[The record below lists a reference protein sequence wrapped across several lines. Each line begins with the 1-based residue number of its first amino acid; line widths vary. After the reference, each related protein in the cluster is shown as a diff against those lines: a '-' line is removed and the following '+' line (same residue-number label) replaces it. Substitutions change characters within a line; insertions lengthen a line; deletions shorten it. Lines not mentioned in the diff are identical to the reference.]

1 MAFRIAP
8 SFLDLP
14 AVQTVFEVMRKAGG
28 EARLVGGCVRDH
40 MLGRMV
46 DKSDINQPD
55 IDKSD
60 IDMADIDMA
69 VNLPIDEVVSAAK
82 QAEIRVLETGLAHG
96 SVTLMIEGRAIEITQ
111 TRADIAPDGRHTEIG
126 FTADWYEDAQRR
138 DFTMNALYLDEAGQL
153 YDEVGGLAD
162 LQEMNLRFIGDAAAR
177 IDEDYLRI
185 LRAVRFVG
193 EMPELR
199 LSQEALKPMAQKAEK
214 LRQLSGERI
223 HAELKKSFSSKGWQ
237 KSAALMR
244 ETAID
249 QALFGTAFIMEN
261 SDDFDQTIAD
271 HWLVR
276 LVSLLSKE
284 ALMAQCEA
292 LRFSTN
298 EKQMIAQ
305 ITKAFSDNEWA
316 VLTSDKWPEYAYHEP
331 LYLAERAF
339 VFMRQHHPPIM
350 MDEER
355 LRQIA
360 LFTPPPCP
368 VTGHDLL
375 QAGVPAGKAIGT
387 LLKTAKSHFAASQF
401 KASKDEILS
410 HLLGQ

>member
-1 MAFRIAP
+1 MASCPAP
-8 SFLDLP
+8 SFLKLP
-14 AVQTVFEVMRKAGG
+14 AVQTIFEIMRKAGG

-40 MLGRMV
+40 MLERMV
-46 DKSDINQPD
+46 DKS
-55 IDKSD
+55 
-60 IDMADIDMA
+60 DIDMA

-82 QAEIRVLETGLAHG
+82 QADIRVLETGLAHG
-96 SVTLMIEGRAIEITQ
+96 SVTLMIEGHAIEVTQ

-138 DFTMNALYLDEAGQL
+138 DFTINALYLDEAGQL

-162 LQEMNLRFIGDAAAR
+162 LQEMKLRFIGDAAAR
-177 IDEDYLRI
+177 IEEDYLRI

-193 EMPELR
+193 QMPELR
-199 LSQEALKPMAQKAEK
+199 LSQEALEPMTQKTEK

-223 HAELKKSFSSKGWQ
+223 HAELKKSFASKGWQ
-237 KSAALMR
+237 KSAALMQ

-249 QALFGTAFIMEN
+249 QVLFGTEFILEN
-261 SDDFDQTIAD
+261 SDDFNHKVAE

-276 LVSLLSKE
+276 LASLLSKE
-284 ALMAQCEA
+284 ALFAQCEA

-305 ITKAFSDNEWA
+305 ITKVFSDDEWA
-316 VLTSDKWPEYAYHEP
+316 VLTSDKWAEYAYHEP
-331 LYLAERAF
+331 LYLAERAL
-339 VFMRQHHPPIM
+339 VFMRHYHPHVM
-350 MDEER
+350 MNDER

-375 QAGVPAGKAIGT
+375 QAGVPAGKSLGV
-387 LLKTAKSHFAASQF
+387 LLKGAKSHFAASQF

>member
-1 MAFRIAP
+1 MLARPAP
-8 SFLDLP
+8 SFLGLP

-40 MLGRMV
+40 MMGRVV
-46 DKSDINQPD
+46 DE
-55 IDKSD
+55 
-60 IDMADIDMA
+60 ADIDMA
-69 VNLPIDEVVSAAK
+69 VNLPIEKVVSAAK
-82 QAEIRVLETGLAHG
+82 QADIRVLETGLAHG
-96 SVTLMIEGRAIEITQ
+96 SVTLMIEGHAIEVTQ

-193 EMPELR
+193 QMPELR
-199 LSQEALKPMAQKAEK
+199 LSQEALMPMAQKAEK

-237 KSAALMR
+237 KSAALMH

-249 QALFGTAFIMEN
+249 QTLFGAAFIMNNIMEN
-261 SDDFDQTIAD
+261 GDDFDQRIAE

-276 LVSLLSKE
+276 LASLLSKE
-284 ALMAQCEA
+284 ALIAQGEA

-298 EKQMIAQ
+298 EKQMISQ
-305 ITKAFSDNEWA
+305 ITKPFSENEWA
-316 VLTSDKWPEYAYHEP
+316 VLTSDKWAEYAYHEP

-339 VFMRQHHPPIM
+339 VFMRHHHAVIM
-350 MDEER
+350 MDDKR

-375 QAGVPAGKAIGT
+375 QAGVPAGKSLGT

>member
-1 MAFRIAP
+1 MSALLAP
-8 SFLDLP
+8 SFLGLP
-14 AVQTVFEVMRKAGG
+14 AVQTVFEIMRKAGG
-28 EARLVGGCVRDH
+28 EARLVGGCVRDY
-40 MLGRMV
+40 MLGRQV
-46 DKSDINQPD
+46 DE
-55 IDKSD
+55 
-60 IDMADIDMA
+60 ADIDMA
-69 VNLPIDEVVSAAK
+69 VNLPIEKVVSAAR
-82 QAEIRVLETGLAHG
+82 QADIRVLETGLAHG
-96 SVTLMIEGRAIEITQ
+96 SVTLVIEGRSIEITQ

-162 LQEMNLRFIGDAAAR
+162 LQKMNLRFIGDAAAR

-193 EMPELR
+193 QMPDLC
-199 LSQEALKPMAQKAEK
+199 LSQEALIPMAQKAEK

-223 HAELKKSFSSKGWQ
+223 QAELKKSFASKGWQ

-244 ETAID
+244 ETTID
-249 QALFGTAFIMEN
+249 QALFGTAFILEN
-261 SDDFDQTIAD
+261 SDDFDQKIAEN
-271 HWLVR
+271 WLVR
-276 LVSLLSKE
+276 LASLLSRE
-284 ALMAQCEA
+284 ALIAQSEA

-298 EKQMIAQ
+298 EKQTIML
-305 ITKAFSDNEWA
+305 ITKPFSGDEWA
-316 VLTSDKWPEYAYHEP
+316 VLTSDKWAEYAYHEP
-331 LYLAERAF
+331 LYLAERAL
-339 VFMRQHHPPIM
+339 VFMRHHHPPLKM
-350 MDEER
+350 EDER

-360 LFTPPPCP
+360 LFIPPPCP

-375 QAGVPAGKAIGT
+375 QASVPSGKSLGI

-410 HLLGQ
+410 HLLDQRMTGNDRE